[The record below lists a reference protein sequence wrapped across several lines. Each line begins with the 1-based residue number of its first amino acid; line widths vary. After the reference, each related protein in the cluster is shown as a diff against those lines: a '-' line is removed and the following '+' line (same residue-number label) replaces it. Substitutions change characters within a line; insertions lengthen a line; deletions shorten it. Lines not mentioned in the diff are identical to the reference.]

1 MTNARL
7 HPWKSGFWAVIMLFG
22 VAHLEARE
30 LAQSFDM
37 VITNG
42 RIIDG
47 TGSPWYMGD
56 IGIRS
61 GKIAAIGNL
70 SAARRARTI
79 DARRMVVAPGF
90 IDMLGQSEYTIL
102 VDPRLPSKIFQGI
115 TTEITGEGESIAPLN
130 DAILRAD
137 QEQYDHYHI
146 QVDWRTFREYFSRLE
161 KQRIG
166 INLASYVGATRVRRM
181 VLGDNDVQPTP
192 AQLEDMKEFV
202 SQAMRDGAVGVS
214 TSLEYAPAPYA
225 KTEELIALAGEASKF
240 GGIYATHMRNEGTGI
255 LAAIDEALRIGR
267 EAHIPVEIWHLK
279 VGGKPSWGRMPEVVA
294 KINAAR
300 AQGLDV
306 TADTYAYTAWFNDFS
321 AFIPAWAHDGGNAKL
336 LERLKDRRTR
346 DRIRQDMLTP
356 SDQWDN
362 EWQEIPG
369 PEAVLIGVV
378 HTPQLLPLQGK
389 TLAEIARIGNKDPM
403 DALFDLLIED
413 HALTSVAVFGMSEPD
428 VALALQQ
435 PWVSVDNDSSGTAPD
450 GILGQEHPHP
460 RAYGTFPRILHK
472 YVREERKL
480 TLEDAVRKFSALPA
494 QRMRLTDRGV
504 LKAGL
509 WADLV
514 IFDPAKVHDVATFD
528 NPNQLSEGM
537 EYVLV
542 NGVPV
547 IDHSEM
553 TGHGRTL
560 GRFSEVSHRPERGNP
575 RLQPPRHQALLRS
588 RPPGLRARPARYQEQ
603 GITRAGRFR
612 RAALR

>member
-1 MTNARL
+1 MTPSNVQR
-7 HPWKSGFWAVIMLFG
+7 WKSVFLSVVLLFS
-22 VAHLEARE
+22 VVP
-30 LAQSFDM
+30 LAAGKPEQSFDI
-37 VITNG
+37 VIANG

-47 TGSPWYMGD
+47 TGSPWYSGD
-56 IGIRS
+56 IGIRD
-61 GKIAAIGNL
+61 GKIAFIGNL
-70 SAARRARTI
+70 SAAPRARTI
-79 DARRMVVAPGF
+79 DAHGMVVAPGF
-90 IDMLGQSEYTIL
+90 IDMLGQSELTIL
-102 VDPRLPSKIFQGI
+102 VDPRLPSKIYQGI

-130 DAILRAD
+130 DAILHAD

-146 QVDWRTFREYFSRLE
+146 QADWRTFREYFSRLE

-166 INLASYVGATRVRRM
+166 INIASYVGATRVRRM

-192 AQLEDMKEFV
+192 AHLEQMKEFV
-202 SQAMRDGAVGVS
+202 RQAMLDGAVGVS

-225 KTEELIALAGEASKF
+225 KTEELIALAAEASKF

-255 LAAIDEALRIGR
+255 LPAIDEALRIGR
-267 EAHIPVEIWHLK
+267 EGHIPVEIWHLK

-294 KINAAR
+294 KIKAAR

-306 TADTYAYTAWFNDFS
+306 AADTYAYTAWFNDFS

-336 LERLKDRRTR
+336 IERLKDPATR
-346 DRIRQDMLTP
+346 KRIRKDMLTP

-378 HTPQLLPLQGK
+378 KNPQLLPLQGK
-389 TLAEIARIGNKDPM
+389 TLAEIAKTWNKDPM

-435 PWVSVDNDSSGTAPD
+435 PWVSVDNDSSGTSPD

-460 RAYGTFPRILHK
+460 RAYGTFPRILRK
-472 YVREERKL
+472 YVHEEHKL
-480 TLEDAVRKFSALPA
+480 TLEDAIRKFSALPA

-509 WADLV
+509 CADIV
-514 IFDPAKVHDVATFD
+514 IFDPARVHDAATFE
-528 NPNQLSEGM
+528 NPNQLSQGM

-547 IDHSEM
+547 LDQNKM
-553 TGHGRTL
+553 TGALPGKVL
-560 GRFSEVSHRPERGNP
+560 RG
-575 RLQPPRHQALLRS
+575 
-588 RPPGLRARPARYQEQ
+588 PGYVP
-603 GITRAGRFR
+603 
-612 RAALR
+612 

>member
-1 MTNARL
+1 MTNENFQG
-7 HPWKSGFWAVIMLFG
+7 WKSVFLSVVLLFG
-22 VAHLEARE
+22 LAPIEARE
-30 LAQSFDM
+30 PALSFDI

-47 TGSPWYMGD
+47 TGSPWYSGD
-56 IGIRS
+56 IGIRN
-61 GKIAAIGNL
+61 GKIASIGNL
-70 SAARRARTI
+70 SAAPRSRTI
-79 DARRMVVAPGF
+79 DARGKVVAPGF

-130 DAILRAD
+130 DAILHAD

-146 QVDWRTFREYFSRLE
+146 QADWRTFREYFSRLE

-166 INLASYVGATRVRRM
+166 INIASYVGATRVRRM
-181 VLGDNDVQPTP
+181 VLGDIDVQPTP
-192 AQLEDMKEFV
+192 AQLEQMIELV
-202 SQAMRDGAVGVS
+202 SQAMRDGAVGIS
-214 TSLEYAPAPYA
+214 TSLQYAPAPYA
-225 KTEELIALAGEASKF
+225 KTEELIALAAEASKF
-240 GGIYATHMRNEGTGI
+240 GGIYASHMRNESTAV
-255 LAAIDEALRIGR
+255 LPAIDEALRIGR

-279 VGGKPSWGRMPEVVA
+279 VAGKPSWGRMPEVVA

-300 AQGLDV
+300 TQGLDV
-306 TADTYAYTAWFNDFS
+306 TADTYAYPAWFNDFS
-321 AFIPAWAHDGGNAKL
+321 AFIPPWAHDGGNAKL
-336 LERLKDRRTR
+336 IERLKDPATR
-346 DRIRQDMLTP
+346 DRIRKDMLTP

-378 HTPQLLPLQGK
+378 HNPQLLPLQGK
-389 TLAEIARIGNKDPM
+389 TLADIAKLWNKDPM

-413 HALTSVAVFGMSEPD
+413 HALTYVAVFGMSEPD

-435 PWVSVDNDSSGTAPD
+435 PWVSVDNDSSGTSPE

-460 RAYGTFPRILHK
+460 RAYGTFPRILRK
-472 YVREERKL
+472 YVREEHKL
-480 TLEDAVRKFSALPA
+480 TLEDAIRKFSALPA

-504 LKAGL
+504 LKSGMC
-509 WADLV
+509 ADIV
-514 IFDPAKVHDVATFD
+514 IFDPARVHDVATFEI
-528 NPNQLSEGM
+528 PNQLSQGM

-553 TGHGRTL
+553 TGALPGRVL
-560 GRFSEVSHRPERGNP
+560 RG
-575 RLQPPRHQALLRS
+575 
-588 RPPGLRARPARYQEQ
+588 Q
-603 GITRAGRFR
+603 GYVP
-612 RAALR
+612 